1 MWNVLLPIKSSRM
14 GVSMGTILKFD
25 SSLANKSKKDGPPDA
40 LAIKLVNFS
49 GEVDSCIIHYMKM
62 QHCDAAELAVV
73 LANRLG
79 QLLHQIGDNKDAL
92 YEFCTKVIRDKA
104 DVA

>member
-1 MWNVLLPIKSSRM
+1 M
-14 GVSMGTILKFD
+14 GNIVKFD
-25 SSLANKSKKDGPPDA
+25 ASLSSKAKKENPPDA

-79 QLLHQIGDNKDAL
+79 ALLHQIGDDKDAL
-92 YEFCTKVIRDKA
+92 YEFCAKVIRDKA